1 MTLKLALASA
11 VLAVLWTAGLVLT
24 TDNSARAGV
33 VSGIEAATVA
43 TIGAVSGAFLAWF
56 VTRTLGPALDRI
68 PYWASLMLR
77 LAAAIALIPIMLASA
92 VLALDRSIGW
102 NLVPQTHLDL
112 VLKIAASSFPLLLLL
127 SDSRRPETMA
137 SRRTGGDA
145 SVETPRRSEPR
156 IIPLQAWLPTRRT
169 VGWAFVAGSNAAIC
183 LMLFWGDLFPPLVSI
198 AVGLGAASTA
208 MFLTGPARVAL
219 SGIERRLPE
228 SMRNPA
234 RYVGLFSLVAV
245 GSGSLLLC
253 LIEPRSPMRT
263 ATMLVTGLFPL
274 LLLAGRSSR
283 PVSGPRPDS
292 LAPTAPTVDSKPPV
306 PETGNPTPESK
317 SRPPSGSVHTA
328 SRAGTRE
335 QADGDGWTG
344 WDFGDVPVPRA
355 TQTPSPP
362 PRPDRGVAFISHSS
376 RDLAACEEIVREIEA
391 AGFRCW
397 YADRDLSPGSA
408 GYHQRIL
415 EAIGR
420 SWLVI
425 VLVSDSAVDSP
436 HVKNELEESTNLKKP
451 FLPIHLAG
459 FSGELKDVRYF
470 LKRFQAIRMPA
481 PHGKVTRAIADLW
494 EEAAR

>member
-11 VLAVLWTAGLVLT
+11 FLAVLWAAGLVLT
-24 TDNSARAGV
+24 TDNSPRAGA

-43 TIGAVSGAFLAWF
+43 AIGAVSGAFLAWF

-68 PYWASLMLR
+68 PYWASLAMR
-77 LAAAIALIPIMLASA
+77 LAASIALIPITLASA

-112 VLKIAASSFPLLLLL
+112 VFKIAAGSFPLLLLL
-127 SDSRRPETMA
+127 SESGRREELA

-145 SVETPRRSEPR
+145 SVEAPHRSEPR
-156 IIPLQAWLPTRRT
+156 VIPLQAWLPTHRT
-169 VGWAFVAGSNAAIC
+169 VQWAVVAGSCAAIG
-183 LMLFWGDLFPPLVSI
+183 LMLFRSGIFPPLVAI
-198 AVGLGAASTA
+198 AVGVGAASTA
-208 MFLTGPARVAL
+208 MFLTGPARDAWN
-219 SGIERRLPE
+219 GIERRLPE
-228 SMRNPA
+228 PIRNPA
-234 RYVGLFSLVAV
+234 RYVGLFSLVPV
-245 GSGSLLLC
+245 GSGTLLLC
-253 LIEPRSPMRT
+253 LIEPRSPMQT
-263 ATMLVTGLFPL
+263 TTMLATGLFPL

-283 PVSGPRPDS
+283 PVSGPRPES
-292 LAPTAPTVDSKPPV
+292 LAPTAPAVEREPRV
-306 PETGNPTPESK
+306 PETGTSKPESK
-317 SRPPSGSVHTA
+317 SRPPFGPARTA
-328 SRAGTRE
+328 SKAGTRE
-335 QADGDGWTG
+335 QTDGDGWTG

-355 TQTPSPP
+355 TQTPSAP

-376 RDLAACEEIVREIEA
+376 RDLAACEEIVRAIEA

-415 EAIGR
+415 EAIDT

-451 FLPIHLAG
+451 FLPIHLEG
-459 FSGELKDVRYF
+459 FSGDLKDVRYF
-470 LKRFQAIRMPA
+470 LKRFQSIRMPA
-481 PHGKVTRAIADLW
+481 PHEKITRAVADL
-494 EEAAR
+494 ARDARR